1 MADTLATVDLSTLSP
16 PQKRR
21 VWEWLKTHQPDLA
34 ALLQDPAFGVFRTTF
49 DSTVHLPRAMV
60 QEALDERS

>member
-1 MADTLATVDLSTLSP
+1 MTAAIATVDLSTLTP
-16 PQKRR
+16 PQNRR

-34 ALLQDPAFGVFRTTF
+34 DLLQDPVVGTFRTDF
-49 DSTVHLPRAMV
+49 DARVMLPRALV

>member
-1 MADTLATVDLSTLSP
+1 MAAALATVDLSTLTP

-34 ALLQDPAFGVFRTTF
+34 ELLQDPAIGALRTTF
-49 DSTVHLPRAMV
+49 DARVMLPRAMV
-60 QEALDERS
+60 HEALHE